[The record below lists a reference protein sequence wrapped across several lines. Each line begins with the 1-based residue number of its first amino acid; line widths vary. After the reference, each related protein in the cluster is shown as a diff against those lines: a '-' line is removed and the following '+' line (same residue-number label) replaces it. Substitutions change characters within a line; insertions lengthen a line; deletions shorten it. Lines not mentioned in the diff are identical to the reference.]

1 MTKVLF
7 YVDHTVGNVKQTE
20 IGAETLQSVKV
31 IKAMSIISFYT
42 FANSFKWQLNFVIY
56 KKICNCEIVVFYAII
71 FVRPSVRQNFPL
83 FVRLSVCPSVRQSV
97 RSSLSTFPNFRWAV
111 KLFIRCFFYTHS
123 VQRYFYCLFL
133 KSLIAPPFV
142 LNFLQHMNAFWMRT
156 AAIAFAASNVV

>member
-1 MTKVLF
+1 MTKVSF
-7 YVDHTVGNVKQTE
+7 YVDHTVGNVKRTE

-56 KKICNCEIVVFYAII
+56 KKICNCEIVVFYAIV
-71 FVRPSVRQNFPL
+71 FVRPSVRTSL
-83 FVRLSVCPSVRQSV
+83 CSSVCPSVRQSV

-111 KLFIRCFFYTHS
+111 KLFIRFFSHTHS
-123 VQRYFYCLFL
+123 VQRYFYFLFL
-133 KSLIAPPFV
+133 KSLIVPPFV

-156 AAIAFAASNVV
+156 AAIAFATSNVM